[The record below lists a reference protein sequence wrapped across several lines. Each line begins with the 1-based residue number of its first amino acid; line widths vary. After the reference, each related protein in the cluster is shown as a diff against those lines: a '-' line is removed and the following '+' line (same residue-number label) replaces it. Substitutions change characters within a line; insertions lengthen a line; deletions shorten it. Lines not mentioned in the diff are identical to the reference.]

1 VPVRIIVCGARDYA
15 DHNHVRI
22 VLDHLHDRRGVATI
36 IQTNSWGVE
45 RWARYWAKSSRCEVI
60 TCQNV
65 LEMFELQ
72 PDGVVAW
79 PGKTRTAA
87 VLAAA
92 RKAGVPVYQAP
103 PPGALPDRYRILPV
117 RR

>member
-1 VPVRIIVCGARDYA
+1 MPVRIIVCGARDYA

-22 VLDHLHDRRGVATI
+22 VLDHLHDRRSIDAI
-36 IQTNSWGVE
+36 IQTGGWGIE
-45 RWARYWAKSSRCEVI
+45 HWARYWAKSRRCPVI

-65 LEMFELQ
+65 LEMFQLR
-72 PDGVVAW
+72 PDGIVAF

-92 RKAGVPVYQAP
+92 RKAGVPVYQVP
-103 PPGALPDRYRILPV
+103 PPGILPDRYRILPAP
-117 RR
+117 R

>member
-1 VPVRIIVCGARDYA
+1 MAVRIIVCGARDYA
-15 DHNHVRI
+15 DHNHVRA
-22 VLDHLHDRRGVATI
+22 VLDYLHDRRGIDAI
-36 IQTNSWGVE
+36 IQTGGWGIE
-45 RWARYWAKSSRCEVI
+45 HWARYWAMPRHCPVV

-65 LEMFELQ
+65 LDMFDLR

-103 PPGALPDRYRILPV
+103 LPGTLPDRYRIPPV